1 MLVVISP
8 AKRLDWS
15 ETPNVAATPPDFQ
28 SDAVKLAK
36 SASRLSKAKLQALM
50 DISPALAE
58 LNQARFKAF
67 ANAPLDDVVR
77 PAAYAFA
84 GDTYAGLEA
93 RTLDPDAMDWAQDHL
108 RILSGLYGA
117 LRPRDAI
124 QPYRLE
130 MGSRLKTRRGGSLY
144 AYWGDRI
151 SRSLNETADATQST
165 VLINCASQEYF
176 GAVDLKALKP
186 SVITPRFLEDRP
198 GGPKVISFLA
208 KKARGAMARFVSENR
223 ITDPAGLRD
232 FTTGGYAYQADQST
246 QDAPVFLRSDAAKK
260 AA

>member
-15 ETPNVAATPPDFQ
+15 ETPDVSATVPDFQ
-28 SDAVKLAK
+28 DDAVKLAK
-36 SASRLSKAKLQALM
+36 SASRLSRPKLQALM

-58 LNQARFKAF
+58 LNQARFKTFESEPDA
-67 ANAPLDDVVR
+67 DVVR

-93 RTLDPDAMDWAQDHL
+93 RTLDPDTMDWAQSHL
-108 RILSGLYGA
+108 RILSGLYGV
-117 LRPRDAI
+117 LRPCDAI

-130 MGSRLKTRRGGSLY
+130 MGSRLITRRGGSLY

-151 SRSLNETADATQST
+151 SRSLNDAADATDST
-165 VLINCASQEYF
+165 VLVNCASQEYF
-176 GAVDLKALKP
+176 GAVDLKRLQP

-223 ITDPAGLRD
+223 ITDPADLRD
-232 FTTGGYAYQADQST
+232 FTTGGYAYQPDQST
-246 QDAPVFLRSDAAKK
+246 EDAPVFLRSEAADK